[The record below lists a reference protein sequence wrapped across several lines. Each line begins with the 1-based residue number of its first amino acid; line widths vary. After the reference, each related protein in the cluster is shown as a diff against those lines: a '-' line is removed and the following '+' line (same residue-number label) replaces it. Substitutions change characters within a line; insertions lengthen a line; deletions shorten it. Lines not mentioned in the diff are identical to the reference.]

1 MQCQYCNKI
10 CKNGNSFRN
19 HERLCKNNPNKQ
31 TTYFQ
36 TNIKDI
42 KRSKPSNAW
51 IKAKSLGLPPP
62 TRSEETRKKLS
73 ESRRKRSAELNK
85 QIGLKTSE
93 TIKRKVQNGEW
104 HSSLAKKMHL
114 EYNGCK
120 FHGTWEVEYA
130 KYLDSKNIKWIRN
143 TTNFVYT
150 FENKKRRYTP
160 DFYLPDTNEYVEIKG
175 YKTLKDEAKWKD
187 FPGKL
192 IILQRKEL
200 LKLGVHIKV

>member
-10 CKNGNSFRN
+10 CKNANSHRN
-19 HERLCKNNPNKQ
+19 HERLCMSNPNKQ
-31 TTYFQ
+31 ITYFQ
-36 TNIKDI
+36 TNKKDI
-42 KRSKPSNAW
+42 KRGKPSNAW
-51 IKAKSLGLPPP
+51 IKAKSLGLPRPL
-62 TRSEETRKKLS
+62 RSEETRKKLS
-73 ESRRKRSAELNK
+73 ENRRKRSPELNK

-114 EYNGCK
+114 EYNGYK

-143 TTNFVYT
+143 TANFEYT

-175 YKTLKDEAKWKD
+175 FKTLKDAAKWKD

-192 IILQRKEL
+192 IVLQRKEL
-200 LKLGVHIKV
+200 LTLGVNIKV